1 MKENKIKYKRIII
14 ILSIV
19 LVLAI
24 LLFIGIFI
32 YLKNRYEERPL
43 ELNNFYVEV
52 YDEVK
57 LSELIKD
64 DITLEEDFVIDS
76 LKVKDIEKEIKY
88 RIDDDK
94 YKTTINIHVVDT
106 TPPTIFSGTNITVYT
121 NSDVNLKTKIIA
133 GDNYDDTPTREII
146 GNYDLTKVGTYNLKY
161 VITDSSGN
169 STNKYF
175 KLKVKDKPKNT
186 YSSSTTVSKG
196 KTDFS
201 EYIKKYKTNNTKLGI
216 DVSKWQGDIDF
227 HKVKEAGCEFVIIR
241 LGYQKGINGDMIVDP
256 YFTKNIKAAKK
267 EGLLVGV
274 YIYTYASSKEDAIKQ
289 ADWARKSLE
298 DYEIDLGISYDWEEF
313 RLFSKLNLS
322 YYHFTEVANT
332 FLDYLDKYNLA
343 GMLYSSK
350 YYLEN
355 IWTKT
360 NHDVWLA
367 HYTSKTTYKGKYKMW
382 QLSSSGKIDGIK
394 GAVDIDIMY
403 N

>member
-1 MKENKIKYKRIII
+1 MLELKTIADLISEKVPEFKTAWEEMTTTDNNGKLTFNLNKDEMVKSIGSVIDKLKEQYATEALEEQYKQLYSDKIKSNQDIA
-14 ILSIV
+14 
-19 LVLAI
+19 LATQ
-24 LLFIGIFI
+24 
-32 YLKNRYEERPL
+32 
-43 ELNNFYVEV
+43 
-52 YDEVK
+52 D
-57 LSELIKD
+57 
-64 DITLEEDFVIDS
+64 VIDAQEG
-76 LKVKDIEKEIKY
+76 LKKAQDEYNEALQRQMDAGETFGPLADAVRDAEAGLDQYNE
-88 RIDDDK
+88 
-94 YKTTINIHVVDT
+94 
-106 TPPTIFSGTNITVYT
+106 
-121 NSDVNLKTKIIA
+121 NLQTA
-133 GDNYDDTPTREII
+133 EA
-146 GNYDLTKVGTYNLKY
+146 
-161 VITDSSGN
+161 
-169 STNKYF
+169 
-175 KLKVKDKPKNT
+175 KLLAA
-186 YSSSTTVSKG
+186 KG
-196 KTDFS
+196 KQEEF
-201 EYIKKYKTNNTKLGI
+201 NTKLDSLGNTLDVVAGKYDANNKNLQALRDAYDNGFI
-216 DVSKWQGDIDF
+216 DIETLKKNFNVSEEELFKGTKSMAEQS
-227 HKVKEAGCEFVIIR
+227 A